1 MKTTETTTPPEAIE
15 EIKTLTDLVVDLLR
29 SGEQFTDL
37 HVESD
42 QPAMLRRSVNDWSE
56 LKDARGKPIVVK
68 HAAIKEFLDGVF
80 AQQDGA
86 EADIAVDGAWRY
98 RLNDAGSL
106 HPAVT
111 QNYEDLDGSVA
122 SVRMRCT
129 VQKQMM
135 GQSIGVVLRPLRE
148 IPKSV
153 DSLGLPIQAG
163 QLLQSASS
171 GLIVITGPTGS
182 GKSTTLAAM
191 INEINERRRANIL
204 TIEDPVEFVHERKL
218 SIINQRELGVDVNTY
233 ESGVRDALRFVPDV
247 ILIGEIRDAQ
257 TMLAAVRAAESGH
270 LVLTTMHA
278 PTAGTAIRKMLAYF
292 DNSQAD
298 GLALSACLIGVIAQA
313 LIRGKDGK
321 KIHLAYE
328 VLNCRDTK
336 VMEAVA
342 GGVTDASGKQFATLD
357 ASIRQGSMGNATI
370 PMIRSLKELV
380 SNGSVDKRLAANV
393 AWHPDEKSELL
404 RMDDSQQDRRANTG
418 RSV

>member
-1 MKTTETTTPPEAIE
+1 MTPSVIE
-15 EIKTLTDLVVDLLR
+15 EDKPLSDLVVDLLR

-37 HVESD
+37 HLESD
-42 QPAMLRRSVNDWSE
+42 QRAMLRRSVNDWTE
-56 LKDARGKPIVVK
+56 LKDVCGEPIVVK

-80 AQQDGA
+80 AQQDCA
-86 EADIAVDGAWRY
+86 EADIATGGEWRY
-98 RLNDAGSL
+98 RLNEAGSL

-111 QNYEDLDGSVA
+111 FNYEDRDGSVA

-153 DSLGLPIQAG
+153 DALGLPIQAG

-191 INEINERRRANIL
+191 LNEINEKRRANIL

-270 LVLTTMHA
+270 LVFTTMHA
-278 PTAGTAIRKMLAYF
+278 PTAGTSIRKMLAYF

-321 KIHLAYE
+321 KLHLAYE
-328 VLNCRDTK
+328 VLNCRDPK
-336 VMEAVA
+336 VMQAVA
-342 GGVTDASGKQFATLD
+342 GGVTDSSGKQFAELD

-370 PMIRSLKELV
+370 PMIRSLRELV
-380 SNGSVDKRLAANV
+380 SNGSVDQRLAANV

-404 RMDDSQQDRRANTG
+404 RMDDSQQDRRAHTG